1 METQYNN
8 LIMETHYNNLIFIY
22 TTCLNNIKNN
32 SHYHALILRRF
43 YDEEIFKLYIYYDLK
58 ITLQN
63 KNNIY
68 NNNNIINEIN
78 ILIKNSNL
86 LDFLNYDIINYV
98 KNLLLNN
105 VIFIDN
111 IKYIEL
117 YVIYKIN
124 NYINSQTICGLIAY
138 HKLIK
143 YLKLLET
150 KFYDD
155 NYNYIDNFDITNIN
169 NFYDNWENIFCYYK
183 YNNKKINFL
192 TCLNKIILNHM
203 IVIIDNID
211 NHDYLINY
219 INNLPIYY
227 NITIH

>member
-1 METQYNN
+1 MEN
-8 LIMETHYNNLIFIY
+8 HYNNLIYIY
-22 TTCLNNIKNN
+22 TTCINNIKNN
-32 SHYHALILRRF
+32 SHYHALIFRRF

-58 ITLQN
+58 IILQN
-63 KNNIY
+63 KNIIND
-68 NNNNIINEIN
+68 NDNIINEID
-78 ILIKNSNL
+78 ILQKNSNHL
-86 LDFLNYDIINYV
+86 FEFLNYDIINYV
-98 KNLLLNN
+98 KNLLSNN
-105 VIFIDN
+105 INLIDN

-124 NYINSQTICGLIAY
+124 NYINNSNQPLCSLIAF

-155 NYNYIDNFDITNIN
+155 NYNYIDNYDITNIN

-192 TCLNKIILNHM
+192 TCLNKIILHH
-203 IVIIDNID
+203 IIIIIDNIE
-211 NHDYLINY
+211 NHDYLIHY